1 MHLNPD
7 PALLNRRETL
17 RWTFGLSLGS
27 VVGGLTAC
35 GGGGAEPEPVIT
47 ADTLPEAPMLMPVG
61 GQLDLELIAQYT
73 QQTRHLVVREDGSPT
88 APPVYPGPARAVPT
102 ALRSFNGRYMA
113 PTLRARPGDTL
124 RIRLNNQLP
133 PNVPGQSPMRDLNHQ
148 NSTNLHFHGMH
159 VDPKEIRPG
168 VFGDYV
174 VDSADAGVL
183 PGATR
188 QHEIHIPADH
198 PGGIYWYHPHL
209 HGATNT
215 QVVSGMFGAILLH
228 DARDDF
234 LAEGDYRERVIFV
247 HKLTLNK
254 DGRTDSFDDST
265 ATRASDFVL
274 NGAYQP
280 TLVMRPGEVQVWHF
294 LNVASFFPFNPVLD
308 GHQLQ
313 AFARDGNVFDGV
325 FAPVDAASAPL
336 TGADGEIEVQHW
348 PGNAL
353 YPGGRLSVLVK
364 ASDTPGSYH
373 LRSAKAPSSQY
384 DEEIVARLVVE
395 GEPVRMAVPPADRL
409 PVYEDHLP
417 ITDEELARHGGR
429 QRDLVLGVLQKDDPR
444 VARPIPVGEQW
455 FNPASAPGREFVFA
469 TGHFGPEL
477 AMAPY
482 QSSLTPTQ
490 TVALGAVEEWTIHN
504 LDGYPHPFHIHVN
517 DMYVVRVN
525 GEAVTPFWCDTLP
538 IPPRG
543 SFTFRMRFLD
553 FSGKFV
559 WHCHALNH
567 EDMGM
572 MQLVD
577 VV

>member
-1 MHLNPD
+1 MNTAFD
-7 PALLNRRETL
+7 PTSPNRRDTL
-17 RWTFGLSLGS
+17 RWSFGLSLGAMA
-27 VVGGLTAC
+27 GAGAGLSAC
-35 GGGGAEPEPVIT
+35 GGSDESVT
-47 ADTLPEAPMLMPVG
+47 ADTLPEAPELTPRG
-61 GQLDLELIAQYT
+61 GRLDLELIARYT
-73 QQTRHLVVREDGSPT
+73 QEARELVVRESTDAT
-88 APPVYPGPARAVPT
+88 APPIYPGPARLVKT
-102 ALRSFNGRYMA
+102 ELRSFNGAYMA
-113 PTLRARPGDTL
+113 PTLRVNAGDTL

-133 PNVPGQSPMRDLNHQ
+133 PNRPDQAAMRDLNHQ
-148 NSTNLHFHGMH
+148 NSTNLHFHGLH

-198 PGGIYWYHPHL
+198 PSGIYWYHPHL

-215 QVVSGMFGAILLH
+215 QVVSGMFGAILVQNPNE
-228 DARDDF
+228 DF
-234 LAEGDYRERVIFV
+234 VAPGAYRERVIFV
-247 HKLTLNK
+247 HKLALNA
-254 DGRTDSFDDST
+254 DGRTDSFADS
-265 ATRASDFVL
+265 ASRASDFVL

-280 TLVMRPGEVQVWHF
+280 TLVMRPGEVQIWHF

-313 AFARDGNVFDGV
+313 SFSRDGNVFDRE
-325 FAPVDAASAPL
+325 FAPVDRTTAAL
-336 TGADGEIEVQHW
+336 TTADGQVDVQHW

-353 YPGGRLSVLVK
+353 YPGGRLSVVVK
-364 ASDTPGSYH
+364 ASDTPGSYL
-373 LRSAKAPSSQY
+373 LRSVKAPSNQY
-384 DEEIVARLVVE
+384 DEEIVACVVVE
-395 GEPVRMAVPPADRL
+395 GEPAAMAMPSPERL
-409 PVYEDHLP
+409 PVYDDHRP
-417 ITDEELARHGGR
+417 ITEEELARHGGK
-429 QRDLVLGVLQKDDPR
+429 QRNLVLGVLRKDDPKL
-444 VARPIPVGEQW
+444 ALPIPEGEQW
-455 FNPASAPGREFVFA
+455 FNPPGEFVFA
-469 TGHFGPEL
+469 TGNFGPEL

-490 TVALGAVEEWTIHN
+490 TVALDSVEEWTIHN

-525 GEAVTPFWCDTLP
+525 GEAVQPFWCDTLP

-543 SFTFRMRFLD
+543 SFTFRMRFAD